1 MPHTPRTQPILD
13 EVRSNREQLLRA
25 SGGTLDSLYELLKR
39 REGDE
44 SRPVV
49 KLPARRCGDDGSNR
63 HA

>member
-13 EVRSNREQLLRA
+13 DVRSNREQLLRA
-25 SGGTLDSLYELLKR
+25 SGGTLDSLYRMLKR
-39 REGDE
+39 REGGE

-49 KLPARRCGDDGSNR
+49 KLPARRCTDHGSNG

>member
-25 SGGTLDSLYELLKR
+25 SGGTPDSLYELLKR

-44 SRPVV
+44 LRPVV

>member
-1 MPHTPRTQPILD
+1 MPHTPRTQPILQ
-13 EVRSNREQLLRA
+13 EVRSNRGHLLRA

-49 KLPARRCGDDGSNR
+49 KLPARRYTDDGSDR

>member
-1 MPHTPRTQPILD
+1 MPHTPRTQPILQ
-13 EVRSNREQLLRA
+13 EVRSNREHLLRA

-49 KLPARRCGDDGSNR
+49 KSPARRCENNGSDRN
-63 HA
+63 H

>member
-1 MPHTPRTQPILD
+1 MTHTPRTQPILQ

-49 KLPARRCGDDGSNR
+49 KLPTRRCTDDGSDR

>member
-1 MPHTPRTQPILD
+1 MPNTPRTQPILQ
-13 EVRSNREQLLRA
+13 EVRSNREHLLRA

>member
-1 MPHTPRTQPILD
+1 MPHTPRTQPILQ
-13 EVRSNREQLLRA
+13 EVRSNREHLLRA

-49 KLPARRCGDDGSNR
+49 KLPPRRCTDDDSDR